1 MTGAPFDFDV
11 IEAADIGTVA
21 LFNGGTVYAKGD
33 PADFAYIVR
42 RGQIDIRNGDHLIE
56 TVKPGEIF
64 GVTALFED
72 EAQANWAHAVGDTEI
87 IPISRS
93 LFEAL
98 IRDDPE
104 FALTIVELVARRL
117 HDAHSRLDSIAP
129 SAMASSANADF
140 IDRAS
145 A

>member
-21 LFNGGTVYAKGD
+21 LFSGGTVYAKGD

-42 RGQIDIRNGDHLIE
+42 RGQIEIRNGDHVIE
-56 TVKPGEIF
+56 TVRPGEIF

-72 EAQANWAHAVGDTEI
+72 EARANWAFAVGDSEI
-87 IPISRS
+87 IPISRG

-117 HDAHSRLDSIAP
+117 HDAHSRLDAIAP
-129 SAMASSANADF
+129 AAVAQAPGAGF